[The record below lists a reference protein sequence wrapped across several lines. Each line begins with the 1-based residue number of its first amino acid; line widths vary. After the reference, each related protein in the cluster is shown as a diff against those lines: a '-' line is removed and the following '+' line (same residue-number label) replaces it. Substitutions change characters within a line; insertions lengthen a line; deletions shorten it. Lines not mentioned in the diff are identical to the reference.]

1 VRAVRGSAHAWVEKT
16 AIKTKYRNIVK
27 ALLDVEGYAENGVSD
42 GEVSIQAILDH
53 RGETM
58 KTSILSLAL
67 GIVLMSAV
75 AAYPSENPYAQIHR
89 HRTIHHATH
98 HAMHDPFK
106 PRITNGL
113 SSNRNACASY
123 GCVGAGGG
131 GD

>member
-1 VRAVRGSAHAWVEKT
+1 MWKATLKT
-16 AIKTKYRNIVK
+16 
-27 ALLDVEGYAENGVSD
+27 ENGVSD

-67 GIVLMSAV
+67 GIVLMSPL

-89 HRTIHHATH
+89 HRTTHHAIHHA
-98 HAMHDPFK
+98 MRDPFK
-106 PRITNGL
+106 PRVTNGL